1 MHGKRI
7 RSRFRQEVALSKAKR
22 VLVVDDHEDAAEMLG
37 LLIERLGFEVRTATD
52 GNEALAI
59 ANEFHPEI
67 VIMDIGMPIMDGYE
81 TARQMRLQPWAGE
94 SCLVALT
101 GWCSP
106 NDVELAT
113 QAGFDRHI
121 AKPAG
126 MAELKE
132 MFKSV
137 QGGKNERLAP

>member
-1 MHGKRI
+1 MGN
-7 RSRFRQEVALSKAKR
+7 AKR

-37 LLIERLGFEVRTATD
+37 LLIERLGYDVRTATD
-52 GNEALAI
+52 GCQALAV
-59 ANEFHPEI
+59 AGSFRPEI

-81 TARQMRLQPWAGE
+81 TARRMRREPWAKK

-106 NDVELAT
+106 DDLKEAVE
-113 QAGFDRHI
+113 AGFDRHI

-126 MAELKE
+126 MSELKAI
-132 MFKSV
+132 FKSL
-137 QGGKNERLAP
+137 QAAGA